1 MDFDN
6 LDQIIIFD
14 SFNIIDLVNKSQ
26 NSLNKKINVAIPD
39 FLYFG
44 YQPWIKFH
52 LFNYQF
58 SPLLND
64 VRQKLDD
71 NYDTN
76 KDELEKIKTE
86 LISKIKSD
94 LKIYRNKYKEDIKDE
109 NLEDENADIED

>member
-1 MDFDN
+1 MQSLNSNVEFIDSMDFDN
-6 LDQIIIFD
+6 LDRIIVLD

-26 NSLNKKINVAIPD
+26 NSRNKKINVSIPD

-58 SPLLND
+58 SPMLFGI
-64 VRQKLDD
+64 RQKLDD

-86 LISKIKSD
+86 LR
-94 LKIYRNKYKEDIKDE
+94 LFLVTQME
-109 NLEDENADIED
+109 N